1 MQQGR
6 RLPQP
11 PVASRDRDPSRVDWM
26 ELFFDL
32 IFVALVSQLAHG
44 LSHEPTF
51 GTLLLFLALFA
62 TVWWSWVNLTFTVN
76 VSPELSRRALGVV
89 MLSSMFAVGAI
100 AVAAPEA
107 TGDRAWLFAAGN
119 ATLRL
124 VLLALWIRRSWS
136 TGGASRIRVLAY
148 NGGTAALWLISIAL
162 PHPFD
167 FALWALAIAIE
178 VALLVASAS
187 RWAGVTIDRINVAH
201 LSERFG
207 LLVIIV
213 LGESVLTTVDA
224 LDSAWT
230 VPSGITAALA
240 LLIASLLAWSF
251 FHYGTEAMEAGLT
264 ALRAAGNFRA
274 IRDTVG
280 FLPYLVV
287 SGVTVIS
294 GALAIAIA
302 HPGHPLPAVSAV
314 SLGGGIALFFLTNA
328 FISRRF
334 GRTWAA
340 VLRWA
345 IPAVVLPLIL
355 IGVALVVPAWLS
367 TLIAVLILGLVVT
380 SSERATRL
388 AAVHGSGS
396 GGEGDGDG
404 EGLTTA
410 P

>member
-1 MQQGR
+1 MKQSG
-6 RLPQP
+6 RLPHP
-11 PVASRDRDPSRVDWM
+11 PVASRERDPSRVDWM

-32 IFVALVSQLAHG
+32 IFVALVAQLAHG
-44 LSHEPTF
+44 LSHEPSF

-62 TVWWSWVNLTFTVN
+62 SVWWSWVNLTFTVN
-76 VSPELSRRALGVV
+76 VTPELTRRALGVT
-89 MLSSMFAVGAI
+89 MLSAMFAVGAI

-107 TGDRAWLFAAGN
+107 TADRAWLFAAGN
-119 ATLRL
+119 AALRL

-136 TGGASRIRVLAY
+136 NGTGSRIRLVAY
-148 NGGTAALWLISIAL
+148 NGVTAALWLISIAL

-167 FALWALAIAIE
+167 FALWALAIATE
-178 VALLVASAS
+178 VVLLVASAS
-187 RWAGVTIDRINVAH
+187 RWAGGTLDRINVEH

-213 LGESVLTTVDA
+213 LGESVLSTVDA
-224 LDSAWT
+224 LDGSFT
-230 VPSGITAALA
+230 LPSGITAALA
-240 LLIASLLAWSF
+240 LLVASLLAWSF
-251 FHYGTEAMEAGLT
+251 FQFGTTAMQAGLD
-264 ALRAAGNFRA
+264 ALRASGNFRA

-302 HPGHPLPAVSAV
+302 HPEHPLPVVSAV

-328 FISRRF
+328 FISLRF
-334 GRTWAA
+334 GRPWTD

-345 IPAVVLPLIL
+345 IPAVALPLVL
-355 IGVALVVPAWLS
+355 IGVALIVPAAVS
-367 TLIAVLILGLVVT
+367 TLLAVLVLGFVVV
-380 SSERATRL
+380 SSERSTRRQAEEG
-388 AAVHGSGS
+388 AAPTV
-396 GGEGDGDG
+396 
-404 EGLTTA
+404 A